1 MTSRRSLLSVLILAV
16 AVLGAIN
23 TAAPAG
29 ARAEDNQFP
38 TPELKAFHDAMHPL
52 VHEAAPAKDAARIR
66 AAAPDLDAKRSA
78 VLRSGTGSATGKAKL
93 ELVKLLEAFNGSV
106 TKLVQASKATG
117 NDEAVLT
124 ALDDVHTAF
133 GALVAGWPPK

>member
-1 MTSRRSLLSVLILAV
+1 MLVRNTLCFISAFALAIVAAIPATSF
-16 AVLGAIN
+16 
-23 TAAPAG
+23 AG
-29 ARAEDNQFP
+29 TRAEEHQFP

-66 AAAPDLDAKRSA
+66 AAAPDLDARRSD

-93 ELVKLLEAFNGSV
+93 ELVKLLEAFNSSV

-117 NDEAVLT
+117 NDDAVLT

-133 GALVAGWPPK
+133 GALVAGCPPK

>member
-1 MTSRRSLLSVLILAV
+1 MITNFFIPRQLLLVLITIASLAV
-16 AVLGAIN
+16 
-23 TAAPAG
+23 TTPAG
-29 ARAEDNQFP
+29 IATEDQQFP

-52 VHEAAPAKDAARIR
+52 VHEAAPAKDAGRIR

-78 VLRSGTGSATGKAKL
+78 ILRSGTGSATGKAKL
-93 ELVKLLEAFNGSV
+93 ELVKLLEAFNSSV

-133 GALVAGWPPK
+133 GALVAGCPPK